1 MTVLEEIKEVTTSSA
16 RIAQNAWRDIPADSA
31 EPLVDF
37 HKTLLNLRAE
47 ILAVYKIAV
56 LEARRTD
63 SPEEIAEIWRE
74 VLAFQGQMFAMWQ
87 NVRAYDPTTRGLID
101 DYREALEQL
110 KVAATQQFEFHGGQ
124 E

>member
-1 MTVLEEIKEVTTSSA
+1 MSVLEIKEVVTASVKT
-16 RIAQNAWRDIPADSA
+16 AQSAWRDIPTDSSA
-31 EPLVDF
+31 PLTDF

-74 VLAFQGQMFAMWQ
+74 VLAFQKQMFAMWQ
-87 NVRAYDPTTRGLID
+87 NVRTYDPETRGLVN

-110 KVAATQQFEFHGGQ
+110 KVAATQQFEFHNGQ